1 MSLAA
6 SKTALMVEVEVQLK
20 AGKAICKMRVR
31 TNFQNCPNFQKELF
45 RIRSLYFISYLIVTA
60 VFHKFHEVVTSDNT
74 SRNNIH

>member
-45 RIRSLYFISYLIVTA
+45 RIESLYFIYLIVTA

>member
-6 SKTALMVEVEVQLK
+6 SKTALIVEVDVQLK

-45 RIRSLYFISYLIVTA
+45 RIRSLYFTYLIVTA

>member
-20 AGKAICKMRVR
+20 AGKAICKMRVQI
-31 TNFQNCPNFQKELF
+31 FKIVLILKKNCLDLGHCILF
-45 RIRSLYFISYLIVTA
+45 YYLIVTA
-60 VFHKFHEVVTSDNT
+60 VFHKFHEIVTSDNT